1 MTVTSTNQKVQ
12 FNGNNSTTVFAYNFK
27 IFAQTDLSVILRSA
41 AGTETVQQLTTN
53 YTVSGV
59 GEASGGN
66 VTMGTAPPSG
76 TTLTILRVQPNLQGL
91 DLVPNDPFP
100 AGSMEDAL
108 DKLVFNVQTLNEEV
122 GRAIKASTT
131 NTIGNTEFTISATD
145 RANKLFSF
153 DSSGNLSIAQELG
166 TYRGNWAA
174 STAYAVRDL
183 VKDTSTNNIFIVI
196 TAHTSSGSQPLTTN
210 TDAAKWALIVDAA
223 SATTSAS
230 TASTKASEAAASAVL
245 SSEWSTKTS
254 GTVDGSEYS
263 AKYYANLAAA
273 GNALVNDTTP
283 QLGGDLDVNG
293 KKITSAS
300 NADVVIEPNG
310 TGDLVVETDKMHL
323 RNTSEYIFGPIL
335 ILDHATGSP
344 ATTDYTG
351 QFFFQTTD
359 AGGNTVFPFGL
370 AVRTPDVTSGA
381 STGSA
386 TFGVQEASGSG
397 TVAYLTLNGDA
408 EEIQMSR
415 ELVVSDNITTTGNI
429 EVSGTVDERDIAKN
443 IPFNFGS
450 AGQVLTVNSNANG
463 TVWGDGSGY
472 SLPTAAAGT
481 LGGIKVG
488 TNLSIDGSGVL
499 SATDTN
505 TTYSLAT
512 SSALGLVK
520 VGFTESGKNY
530 PVELDSEK
538 MFVNV
543 PWADT
548 TDLVTDTSPQ
558 LGGNLDVNGQDIVST
573 SNGAIELDP
582 DGSGKVT
589 FKGNS
594 TRGAGQFVL
603 NCEQNS
609 HGITIKG
616 PPHSATA
623 SYTLTLPNTDG
634 SANEVLKTD
643 GSGNL
648 DWVAQSVADGA
659 VTTAKI
665 ADSAVTTAKINADAV
680 TNAKLADNSVDSEQY
695 VDGSIDTA
703 HLADSQITV
712 AKMAANSVDSDQYV
726 DGSIDTAHLADAN
739 VTQAKIAGEAINEAK
754 LQVSNAPTNGY
765 FLSAQSGNTG
775 GLTWAAA
782 SGGGSPDLFAENYDG
797 TSTKP
802 TATGTNA
809 VAIGSQSEAAGS
821 ESFAGGFNATATAYR
836 ALALGHGANAGNT
849 SVALGTSANAS
860 GSEGNALGRDATA
873 SGSESNALGHS
884 SIAAGIRSTAV
895 GKSYASGT
903 DSFAAAIANNTSSYG
918 ATGANS
924 VAIGSLSKS
933 SGADSVAIG
942 DSNLASNGSAVA
954 IGALNTASGSSSVV
968 LGKSHTASGLGSAC
982 IGGSTSTASNTYSMT
997 FGPYAKASVDNAF
1010 IFGSKGFFSAGS
1022 VQSGKYILYSDT
1034 TNATAEALTT
1044 NNSTAATTNQVVLP
1058 NNSAFAFSGTIVAR
1072 QQASAGTACAAW
1084 EIKGLIRREGSAS
1097 TTVLVNS
1104 ATTVLDNTPSWGMA
1118 LSADT
1123 TNGGLKI
1130 QVTGAA
1136 STNIRWVAT
1145 INTSEVTY

>member
-1 MTVTSTNQKVQ
+1 MTVSNTNQKIQ
-12 FNGNNSTTVFAYNFK
+12 FNGNGSTTVFAYNFK

-41 AGTETVQQLTTN
+41 TGTETVQQLTTN

-59 GEASGGN
+59 GAASGGN

-108 DKLVFNVQTLNEEV
+108 DKLTFMVQTHDEEI
-122 GRAIKASTT
+122 GRSIKASTT

-196 TAHTSSGSQPLTTN
+196 TAHTSSGSQPITTN

-230 TASTKASEAAASAVL
+230 TATTKASEAAASAVL
-245 SSEWSTKTS
+245 ASEWSTKTS

-283 QLGGDLDVNG
+283 QLGGDLDTNG

-310 TGDLVVETDKMHL
+310 TGDLVVETDTMHL
-323 RNTSEYIFGPIL
+323 RNTSEHIYGPIL

-344 ATTDYTG
+344 ATADYTG

-359 AGGNTVFPFGL
+359 AGGNTVYPFSL
-370 AVRTPDVTSGA
+370 VARTPDVTSGA
-381 STGSA
+381 ATGSA
-386 TFGVQEASGSG
+386 FLSVQEASGSG
-397 TVAYLTLNGDA
+397 TVAYITLDGDA

-415 ELVVSDNITTTGNI
+415 ELVVSGNITTTGNVV
-429 EVSGTVDERDIAKN
+429 VSGTVDGRDIAKN

-520 VGFTESGKNY
+520 VGYTESGKNY

-589 FKGNS
+589 FKGNA
-594 TRGAGQFVL
+594 TKGAGQFVL

-648 DWVAQSVADGA
+648 DWVAQSVADDA

-782 SGGGSPDLFAENYDG
+782 SGGGSPDLYAENYDG
-797 TSTKP
+797 TSTLP
-802 TATGTNA
+802 SATGTNS
-809 VAIGSQSEAAGS
+809 VAIGTQSQAS
-821 ESFAGGFNATATAYR
+821 
-836 ALALGHGANAGNT
+836 GAD
-849 SVALGTSANAS
+849 SVALGRFNQATNTRSFAAGPYNAI
-860 GSEGNALGRDATA
+860 A
-873 SGSESNALGHS
+873 SGSESIAIGYQAAASATRSIAIGRATDATSNYSVAIGHS
-884 SIAAGIRSTAV
+884 SGGSGSQAV
-895 GKSYASGT
+895 TGSGAMALGGSYASGA
-903 DSFAAAIANNTSSYG
+903 DSFAAAITNNTSSYG

-924 VAIGSLSKS
+924 VALG
-933 SGADSVAIG
+933 
-942 DSNLASNGSAVA
+942 NLAKASGSKAFCFSNTSTASGSNSAV
-954 IGALNTASGSSSVV
+954 IGGASNTASGT
-968 LGKSHTASGLGSAC
+968 GSGI
-982 IGGSTSTASNTYSMT
+982 IGGSSNIADGELSTAKGYYTRTNGIRLKHATGVYPNMQGAYYVLGYS
-997 FGPYAKASVDNAF
+997 
-1010 IFGSKGFFSAGS
+1010 
-1022 VQSGKYILYSDT
+1022 T
-1034 TNATAEALTT
+1034 TNATPIALNTSSWT
-1044 NNSTAATTNQVVLP
+1044 PSATNQIILP
-1058 NNSAFAFSGTIVAR
+1058 NNSAYSFSGTIVAR

-1084 EIKGLIRREGSAS
+1084 EIKGLIRREGSAG